1 MKVEVSAPSNRAKRD
16 FRFEAFVKRVIIYH
30 NDFPQFSKVFY
41 TIVENPIGTIMYAGL
56 EKTKFLGSVKPNADG
71 TFLICYQKQG

>member
-16 FRFEAFVKRVIIYH
+16 FHFEAFVKRVIIYH

-41 TIVENPIGTIMYAGL
+41 TIVENPIGTITIYRHG
-56 EKTKFLGSVKPNADG
+56 ETTDDVKAILKLKEDG
-71 TFLICYQKQG
+71 EMVRL